1 MSGKGPVKLKKTKIT
16 RPRYQQIAADIAS
29 KIADNKYKVGERI
42 YARSTIAS
50 QYGVSAETARR
61 AINLLVDLDIVV
73 SKQGSG
79 VYITSYQNAIKFA
92 AQFEDIE
99 TIDDLRREVSASVER
114 QKKELNEFNATLSKL
129 IDQTNR
135 FRYLNPFNPYQ
146 LEITKDMSYLNK
158 NLSEMNFWHNTG
170 ATIIAI
176 KRNDAFLISPG
187 PYASFEEDDTI
198 YFIGGDDALTM
209 VHNFLYTK

>member
-1 MSGKGPVKLKKTKIT
+1 
-16 RPRYQQIAADIAS
+16 PRYQQIAADIAS
-29 KIADNKYKVGERI
+29 KIADNKYKVGDRI

-73 SKQGSG
+73 SRQGSG
-79 VYITSYQNAIKFA
+79 VYITSYQNAVKFSN
-92 AQFEDIE
+92 QFSDIE
-99 TIDDLRREVSASVER
+99 TISELRSQVSESVER
-114 QKKELNEFNATLSKL
+114 QIQEFNDFNVILNKL

-146 LEITKDMSYLNK
+146 IEITSEANCLNM
-158 NLSEMNFWHNTG
+158 NLNELNFWHNTG

-176 KRNDAFLISPG
+176 KREDNLIISPG
-187 PYASFEEDDTI
+187 PYGDFREGDI
-198 YFIGGDDALTM
+198 VYFIGNDDVLL
-209 VHNFLYTK
+209 VVENFIYPNK